1 MAPCSK
7 WVIAATPFYSEHA
20 GQVRLR
26 AEPREGRLGNS
37 VMKESVSNDAR
48 KRLARIAGQV
58 TGLQKMVDEERYCV
72 DILTQV
78 AALRAALDQFGVL
91 MLSTHLE
98 NCVYGH
104 DGEDHDECRH
114 MSPEE
119 RLAEIKVTLNRF
131 LK

>member
-1 MAPCSK
+1 MNPT
-7 WVIAATPFYSEHA
+7 VSE
-20 GQVRLR
+20 
-26 AEPREGRLGNS
+26 
-37 VMKESVSNDAR
+37 DAR
-48 KRLARIAGQV
+48 KRLSRIAGQV
-58 TGLQKMVDEERYCV
+58 SGLQKMVDDERYCV

-91 MLSTHLE
+91 MLSEHLE

-104 DGEDHDECRH
+104 AESGADCPN

-119 RLAEIKVTLNRF
+119 RLAEIRVTLNRF

>member
-1 MAPCSK
+1 MSD
-7 WVIAATPFYSEHA
+7 
-20 GQVRLR
+20 
-26 AEPREGRLGNS
+26 
-37 VMKESVSNDAR
+37 SVSQDAK
-48 KRLARIAGQV
+48 KRLARISGQV
-58 TGLQKMVDEERYCV
+58 NGLQKMVDEERYCV

-91 MLSTHLE
+91 MLSAHLE

-104 DGEDHDECRH
+104 GAEGHENCKA
-114 MSPEE
+114 MTPEE

>member
-1 MAPCSK
+1 MCLRRGCRYSK
-7 WVIAATPFYSEHA
+7 IGPLAEYRIRVNDGVSE
-20 GQVRLR
+20 
-26 AEPREGRLGNS
+26 
-37 VMKESVSNDAR
+37 DAR

-58 TGLQKMVDEERYCV
+58 AGLQKMLDEERYCV

-98 NCVYGH
+98 NCVYGEGTA
-104 DGEDHDECRH
+104 DPN
-114 MSPEE
+114 MTQEE
-119 RLAEIKVTLNRF
+119 RLAEIRVTLNRF

>member
-1 MAPCSK
+1 MN
-7 WVIAATPFYSEHA
+7 AT
-20 GQVRLR
+20 
-26 AEPREGRLGNS
+26 
-37 VMKESVSNDAR
+37 VSQDAKR
-48 KRLARIAGQV
+48 RLARIAGQV
-58 TGLQKMVDEERYCV
+58 NGLQKMVDEERYCV

-78 AALRAALDQFGVL
+78 SALRAALDQFGVL

-104 DGEDHDECRH
+104 DKTEDGCESMTPD
-114 MSPEE
+114 E

>member
-1 MAPCSK
+1 M
-7 WVIAATPFYSEHA
+7 H
-20 GQVRLR
+20 
-26 AEPREGRLGNS
+26 
-37 VMKESVSNDAR
+37 ESVHEDAK

-58 TGLQKMVDEERYCV
+58 SGIQKMVEEERYCV

-98 NCVYGH
+98 SCVYGH
-104 DGEDHDECRH
+104 EGDSQHCRE
-114 MSPEE
+114 MTAEE
-119 RLAEIKVTLNRF
+119 RLSEIKVTLNRF

>member
-1 MAPCSK
+1 M
-7 WVIAATPFYSEHA
+7 
-20 GQVRLR
+20 
-26 AEPREGRLGNS
+26 NS
-37 VMKESVSNDAR
+37 PQPKMKESVHADAK

-58 TGLQKMVDEERYCV
+58 NGLQKMVDEERYCV

-104 DGEDHDECRH
+104 DHGETAAARADHLDDDLAG
-114 MSPEE
+114 PFDLLTQVFAAGGE
-119 RLAEIKVTLNRF
+119 RGAPS
-131 LK
+131 LKKGAQELC